1 MSVFRVCHLELVLIH
16 SGFSV
21 YLPCVSG
28 PKCCEEQF
36 DRGFGHPPLTSISPQ
51 THESKNI
58 VHNINN
64 LTSLV
69 DLKFQDYWEAPE
81 DSSSSICSILSIALA
96 SGIWHFFHFRFD
108 AWV

>member
-51 THESKNI
+51 THESQNI

-69 DLKFQDYWEAPE
+69 DLKFQDY
-81 DSSSSICSILSIALA
+81 DLSGRHLRTLLLRYVP
-96 SGIWHFFHFRFD
+96 FC
-108 AWV
+108 